1 MPTTRR
7 SPTNILVLNSGSSSL
22 KFTMFAMTNERVLA
36 RGIVER
42 IGLNEPFLKYERHDG
57 VSSKTQAPVS
67 NHEEAL
73 ELVCDKL
80 VDPDIGVMKALTEV
94 EAVGHRVVHGG
105 ENFHDSVIVTS
116 EVKNNIRECSALAP
130 LHNPPNLGG
139 IEACEQV
146 FAAIPNVAVFDTAFH
161 HSMPASSYLYAIPYE
176 YYEKYGIRKYGFH
189 GTSHQF
195 VSYATANLLGRPL
208 GELKLITAHL
218 GNGASITAVER
229 GNVLDTSMGMTP
241 LNGLVMGT
249 RCGDI
254 DPAVVLYLARRGM
267 TPDAIDRLLN
277 KCSGLLGVSGIGS
290 GDMRDNVAAAEAGN
304 MQAQRAIRMFV
315 QRLVNYIGSYFTLL
329 AGADAVVFTGGIGE
343 NSALIREQV
352 VRKLACLGCHLDVA
366 KNKATTGCPAVISTP
381 DSTLQAIVMPTN
393 EELMIARETVRL
405 LTVPSKAIPAVDA
418 APVTTED
425 KSLRKASHDIA

>member
-1 MPTTRR
+1 
-7 SPTNILVLNSGSSSL
+7 
-22 KFTMFAMTNERVLA
+22 MFAMARETVMA

-42 IGLNEPFLKYERHDG
+42 IGLDEPFLKYERLDG
-57 VSSKTQAPVS
+57 VSFKEQALVV

-73 ELVCDKL
+73 ELVCAKL
-80 VDPDIGVMKALTEV
+80 IDPDTGVMKSLAEV
-94 EAVGHRVVHGG
+94 DAIGHRVVHGG
-105 ENFHDSVIVTS
+105 ENFHDSVVVTH
-116 EVKNNIRECSALAP
+116 EVKNNIRECANLAP

-139 IEACEQV
+139 IEACQQV
-146 FAAIPNVAVFDTAFH
+146 FTAVPNVAVFDTAFH

-176 YYEKYGIRKYGFH
+176 YYEKFGIRKYGFH

-195 VSYATANLLGRPL
+195 VSYATADLLGIPL

-254 DPAVVLYLARRGM
+254 DPAVVLYLARHGM
-267 TPDAIDRLLN
+267 TPDMIDQLLN
-277 KCSGLLGVSGIGS
+277 KSSGLLGVSGIGS
-290 GDMRDNVAAAEAGN
+290 GDMRDNIAAAEAGN

-343 NSALIREQV
+343 NSVLIREQV
-352 VRKLACLGCHLDVA
+352 TQKLACLGCHLDPA
-366 KNKATTGCPAVISTP
+366 KNKSTRGFPAIISTP
-381 DSTLQAIVMPTN
+381 ESTLKAIVMPTN

-405 LTVPSKAIPAVDA
+405 LSVTPKIIPAAVNA
-418 APVTTED
+418 ANPKE
-425 KSLRKASHDIA
+425 HP